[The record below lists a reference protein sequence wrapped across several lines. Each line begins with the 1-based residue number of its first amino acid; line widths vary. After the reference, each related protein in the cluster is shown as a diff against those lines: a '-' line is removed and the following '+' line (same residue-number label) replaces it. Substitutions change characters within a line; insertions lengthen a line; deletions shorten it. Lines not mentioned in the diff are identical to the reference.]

1 MLFNTETKI
10 LDHGFI
16 KLLAL
21 MGEDKVVVQAARQSY
36 GDETKTVNDDVG
48 LINYLLRHKHTTPF
62 EMCEMQIQIKMP
74 IFVARQWIRHRTAN
88 VNEYSGR
95 YSKMLK
101 DFYVPEVEQIT
112 TQSKTNNQGRS
123 DTVIFDAVKAQEVI
137 RTNSKMC
144 WDEYEELLEM
154 DVSRELARLVLPVNF
169 YTLLTWKIDVH
180 NLMHFLTLRDD
191 SHAQY
196 EIRVYAEV
204 MARIFKDWMPIT
216 YEAYEQYRKESKTFS
231 KKSLEVLKQLVSNTQ
246 ISKADKPENFSK
258 GEWLELLNE
267 LKTLNVEITE

>member
-1 MLFNTETKI
+1 MISTYS
-10 LDHGFI
+10 H
-16 KLLAL
+16 
-21 MGEDKVVVQAARQSY
+21 
-36 GDETKTVNDDVG
+36 
-48 LINYLLRHKHTTPF
+48 
-62 EMCEMQIQIKMP
+62 
-74 IFVARQWIRHRTAN
+74 IRH
-88 VNEYSGR
+88 E
-95 YSKMLK
+95 
-101 DFYVPEVEQIT
+101 FQ
-112 TQSKTNNQGRS
+112 
-123 DTVIFDAVKAQEVI
+123 
-137 RTNSKMC
+137 NSA
-144 WDEYEELLEM
+144 EELLEM